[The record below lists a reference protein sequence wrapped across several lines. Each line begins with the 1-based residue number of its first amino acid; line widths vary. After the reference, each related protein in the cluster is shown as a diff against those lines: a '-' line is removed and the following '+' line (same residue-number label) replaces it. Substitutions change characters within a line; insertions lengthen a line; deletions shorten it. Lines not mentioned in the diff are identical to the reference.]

1 MTDENRPLSDLV
13 AQGWEVAGF
22 SSVKDGGIVSHTV
35 LLRKQRQH
43 KVLTLQKRLLIGG
56 VSAKELDV

>member
-1 MTDENRPLSDLV
+1 MADENRPLSDLV

-22 SSVKDGGIVSHTV
+22 SSAHNGTCLTHTV

-43 KVLTLQKRLLIGG
+43 KILTLKKQPLLGMS
-56 VSAKELDV
+56 VKELDI